1 MVEDDVVPVFPNGP
15 AAKMDESAL
24 VSWGSRCRSRGDLD
38 PDAVP
43 EGSCIVEPEEDVVAV
58 FVCLKAEVTDG
69 VGNHTFLDQAYF
81 VLDFALIEEPHKELQ
96 PFHTKSGSSRL
107 GADRDWIIV

>member
-1 MVEDDVVPVFPNGP
+1 M
-15 AAKMDESAL
+15 
-24 VSWGSRCRSRGDLD
+24 D